1 MGLIFFASALPDP
14 GAPPGG
20 LSDKGAHV
28 VAYAALGGTLV
39 RALARGRSASM
50 PPARIAAAAVLA
62 TLYGLTDEL
71 HQRFVPGRTPDLLDV
86 AADAVGGIAG
96 AVAVAV
102 AARTWSSIRRSRLAH
117 RRP

>member
-28 VAYAALGGTLV
+28 VAYEALGGALL
-39 RALARGRSASM
+39 RALARGRSAAM
-50 PPARIAAAAVLA
+50 TPARIAAAAALA
-62 TLYGLTDEL
+62 TLYGLSDEL

-86 AADAVGGIAG
+86 VADALGGVAG
-96 AVAVAV
+96 AAAVALV
-102 AARTWSSIRRSRLAH
+102 ARTWGSMRRSRPAH

>member
-1 MGLIFFASALPDP
+1 MGLIFFASASPDP

-50 PPARIAAAAVLA
+50 TPARIAAAAVLA

-71 HQRFVPGRTPDLLDV
+71 HQLFVPGRTPDPRDV

-102 AARTWSSIRRSRLAH
+102 AARTWSSIRRSKLAH
-117 RRP
+117 RPP